1 MVDHLFVSG
10 TLKPGESNVRELDGM
25 DGCCRIFCQLRR

>member
-25 DGCCRIFCQLRR
+25 DGCAAFFAN